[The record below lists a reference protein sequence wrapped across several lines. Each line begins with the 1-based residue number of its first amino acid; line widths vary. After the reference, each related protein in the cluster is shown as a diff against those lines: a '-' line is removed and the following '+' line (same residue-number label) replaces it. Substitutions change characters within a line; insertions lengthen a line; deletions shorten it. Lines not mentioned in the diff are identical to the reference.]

1 MGNIKYLTK
10 EGFRNLKVNK
20 LMSIASIT
28 VLFSCLMLIG
38 IAFMLLVNIES
49 FISGV
54 EAENVIMVYAE
65 MDSSEYDYITLG
77 SKLNDINNIA
87 SIEEVKKETA
97 YAEILSEMD
106 EGLREYL
113 SGLDENPLP
122 DAYKVT
128 VSDMAGFEEVV
139 NQIKKLSGIER
150 VYENSTLARQLEGI
164 RTSVTYISLG
174 MIILLFIVSLFIISN
189 TIKVTMFSRRLEIS
203 IMKSVG
209 ATNSFIRWPF
219 MVEGIIIGIIA
230 GILATGAVWA
240 IYEFAL
246 GSFTA
251 VLSGFGAGAQV
262 NFLDYALYLV
272 AAFVGIGIFTGVFG
286 SATSIRKYLKERKF
300 VELED

>member
-1 MGNIKYLTK
+1 MGNLKYLIK

-20 LMSIASIT
+20 LMSIASVT

-38 IAFMLLVNIES
+38 IAFMILVNIEA
-49 FISGV
+49 FISNI
-54 EAENVIMVYAE
+54 ESENVIMVYADME
-65 MDSSEYDYITLG
+65 SSEYDYMALG
-77 SKLNDINNIA
+77 SHLRSLDNIDSVEA
-87 SIEEVKKETA
+87 IKKEDA
-97 YAEILSEMD
+97 YEEILSEMD
-106 EGLREYL
+106 ENLRNYL

-128 VSDMAGFEEVV
+128 VADMAGFDGVANE
-139 NQIKKLSGIER
+139 IKKLSGIER
-150 VYENSTLARQLEGI
+150 VYENSSLARQLEGI
-164 RTSVTYISLG
+164 RNSVTYISIG
-174 MIILLFIVSLFIISN
+174 IILLLLIVSLFIISN

-209 ATNSFIRWPF
+209 ATNSFIRMPF

-230 GILATGAVWA
+230 GILATGAVWG
-240 IYEFAL
+240 IYELAL
-246 GSFTA
+246 GSFSA
-251 VLSGFGAGAQV
+251 MLSGLGGEVQV

-272 AAFVGIGIFTGVFG
+272 AAFVGIGIFTGIFG